1 MRQSVWQRLT
11 RELLREINLKRQAL
25 SNIQER
31 LSYLKDEM
39 ERVKGPVLNTTPV
52 QGGAL
57 NKEEERRLNNMA
69 LRAELSENAKA
80 LEREIENF
88 DKAWQCLTELERIV
102 LTVFFVEPQRDCVKR
117 LSDQLGCEK
126 SKIYYLRN
134 DALYKMTLC
143 LYGK

>member
-1 MRQSVWQRLT
+1 MKQSVWQRLT
-11 RELLREINLKRQAL
+11 IELLREINLKRQAL
-25 SNIQER
+25 SNIQGR

-69 LRAELSENAKA
+69 LRAELAENAKK
-80 LEREIENF
+80 LKRELDTF
-88 DKAWQCLTELERIV
+88 DYAWEGLTENEQLV
-102 LTVFFVEPQRDCVKR
+102 LTYFYMQQQRDCVAR
-117 LSDQLGCEK
+117 LMDQLGYEK

-134 DALYKMTLC
+134 EALYKLTVL
-143 LYGK
+143 LYGA

>member
-1 MRQSVWQRLT
+1 MRHSVWQRLT
-11 RELLREINLKRQAL
+11 IELLREINTKRKAL

-57 NKEEERRLNNMA
+57 NKEEERRLNNIA
-69 LRAELSENAKA
+69 LRAEMTLNAKE

-88 DKAWQCLTELERIV
+88 DRAWQCLTELERIV
-102 LTVFFVEPQRDCVKR
+102 LTVFFVEQQRDCVKR

-134 DALYKMTLC
+134 DALYKMTLF

>member
-1 MRQSVWQRLT
+1 MRHSVWQRLT
-11 RELLREINLKRQAL
+11 IELLREINIKRKAL

-57 NKEEERRLNNMA
+57 NKEEERRLNNIA
-69 LRAELSENAKA
+69 LRAEMTLNAKE

-102 LTVFFVEPQRDCVKR
+102 LTVFFVEQQRDCVKR

-134 DALYKMTLC
+134 DALYKMTLF

>member
-11 RELLREINLKRQAL
+11 IELLREINIKRKAL

-57 NKEEERRLNNMA
+57 NKEEERRLNNIA
-69 LRAELSENAKA
+69 LRAELAENAKT
-80 LEREIENF
+80 LEREIGDF
-88 DKAWQCLTELERIV
+88 DKAWQCLTERERLV

-117 LSDQLGCEK
+117 LSDQLGYEARK
-126 SKIYYLRN
+126 VYYLRN
-134 DALYKMTLC
+134 EALYKLTIL
-143 LYGK
+143 LYGA